1 LCGVAVATAVWTAVG
16 VAISAAAPSPNA
28 AMVAWAMLLVGSQA
42 LGQVLG
48 VVLREPWLR
57 SCVSLWDAGGV
68 VARAIG
74 DLPQR
79 QAYVPGAA
87 ALLVTLLGTL
97 GWCALRRMR
106 LEEAIA

>member
-1 LCGVAVATAVWTAVG
+1 
-16 VAISAAAPSPNA
+16 
-28 AMVAWAMLLVGSQA
+28 
-42 LGQVLG
+42 
-48 VVLREPWLR
+48 
-57 SCVSLWDAGGV
+57 
-68 VARAIG
+68 
-74 DLPQR
+74 LPQR